1 MKGTTILC
9 LLLFLAM
16 LLIPFLSVGAELS
29 DKTLPNAPKIT
40 EPAPAVQPTGDSFRI
55 LDESTQQV
63 LNVSDTDFLYGAIV
77 TEMGPASEPEA
88 LKAQAVAAYTYYSRL
103 RKQAQEKNADSDFT
117 ADPQNWKVYVTKE
130 QMQQRWGD
138 QFQGYYDTLTS
149 VVNDVAGKVLESDG
163 ELIDATYF
171 AISSGKT
178 ESSEDVWGGKLDYL
192 VPVASPGDMLANGY
206 QTTVTLSAEEFKNA
220 VLKVLPKADFS
231 GDPYTWVGNAQRTN
245 SGTVE
250 IITIG
255 GQEMKGDTARSAF
268 GLRSANFTVN
278 YLDGV
283 FSFLVKG
290 YGHGV
295 GMSQTGAQFMAE
307 HGATYEEILAW
318 YYPNTTLTNL

>member
-9 LLLFLAM
+9 LLLFLSM
-16 LLIPFLSVGAELS
+16 LLIPFLSIGAELS
-29 DKTLPNAPKIT
+29 DKALPNAPKTT
-40 EPAPAVQPTGDSFRI
+40 ESAPAIQPTGDSFRI

-63 LNVSDTDFLYGAIV
+63 LNVSDADFLYGAIV

-117 ADPQNWKVYVTKE
+117 ADPQNWKVYVTIE

-138 QFQGYYDTLTS
+138 QFQGYYDKLTS
-149 VVNDVAGKVLESDG
+149 VVSDVAGKVLESDG
-163 ELIDATYF
+163 ELIDATYY

-250 IITIG
+250 TIAIG
-255 GQEMKGDTARSAF
+255 GKEMKGDAARSAF
-268 GLRSANFTVN
+268 GLRSANFTVS

-318 YYPNTTLTNL
+318 YYPNTTLANL

>member
-16 LLIPFLSVGAELS
+16 LFIPFLSVGAELS

-40 EPAPAVQPTGDSFRI
+40 ESAPAVQPTGDSFRI

-63 LNVSDTDFLYGAIV
+63 LTVSDTDFLYGAIV

-103 RKQAQEKNADSDFT
+103 RKQAQEKNTASDFT

-138 QFQGYYDTLTS
+138 QFQGYYDKLTT
-149 VVNDVAGKVLESDG
+149 VVNDVAGKVLENDG

-206 QTTVTLSAEEFKNA
+206 QTTVTLSAEEFKTA
-220 VLKVLPKADFS
+220 VLKVLPKADLS
-231 GDPYTWVGNAQRTN
+231 GDPYSWVGNAQRTN

-250 IITIG
+250 TIAIG
-255 GQEMKGDTARSAF
+255 GQEMKGDAARSAF
-268 GLRSANFTVN
+268 GLRSANFTVS